1 MFKQLFRSKWSPR
14 KELGSYFSSVLRH
27 RPRICCGT
35 PTADEAL
42 KDFKAAHRLR
52 NSGMYW

>member
-42 KDFKAAHRLR
+42 KDFKAAHWLR